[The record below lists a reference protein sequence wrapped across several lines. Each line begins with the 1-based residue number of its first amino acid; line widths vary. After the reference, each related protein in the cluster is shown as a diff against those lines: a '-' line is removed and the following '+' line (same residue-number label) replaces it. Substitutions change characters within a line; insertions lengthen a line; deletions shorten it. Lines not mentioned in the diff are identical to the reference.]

1 MKIETTHAAPPLPCP
16 HIPPPPPKVSDS
28 TKGITP
34 WYRGFS
40 PHSTHT
46 HTVLY
51 NDIGS
56 DSCWGALC
64 GLIYLSTVR
73 RTAKTFAT
81 DSGIMQQIKLVKDNV
96 LMQQIKLAKDNGLCS
111 QGWEFAQLLIAH
123 RSFAHLLISLKSNE
137 RL

>member
-1 MKIETTHAAPPLPCP
+1 MKLETTHAAPPLPCP
-16 HIPPPPPKVSDS
+16 HIPPPPLKSAIAQRGLPH
-28 TKGITP
+28 GIGDFRHTL
-34 WYRGFS
+34 
-40 PHSTHT
+40 HT
-46 HTVLY
+46 HTQY

-81 DSGIMQQIKLVKDNV
+81 DNGIMQQIKLVKDNV

-111 QGWEFAQLLIAH
+111 QGWEFAHLLIAH